1 MLKRFSVK
9 KIIVSSLSLLVLTL
23 LYFIPGKDKELKIP
37 YEVVNEYFSNSQTVY
52 LLDQYN
58 YVARTS
64 IRGCDNCN
72 DVISH
77 AKDLINSL
85 IIDGVKSSVVPNGF
99 RQIIP
104 SDTKI
109 LSIYF
114 EDNILKIDF
123 SKEFLDINESL
134 EEKMIEALTYTL
146 TSIEEVEGVIIYVE
160 GEILTKL
167 PNSKK
172 NIPSFLNRDY
182 GVNKFY
188 DFSNINNITSYTLY
202 YINNFQ
208 DNYYYVPVTK
218 YVDNENQDKIKIII
232 EELASAPIYE
242 SNLMSFLNVNTKLL
256 DYEISDNTIKLNF
269 NSLIL
274 NDINSNSILE
284 EVIYTI
290 GLSLRDKTDAS
301 EIVLL
306 VENQEISKIDLKN
319 IEK

>member
-1 MLKRFSVK
+1 MLKRFGMK

-23 LYFIPGKDKELKIP
+23 LYFIPGKEMELKIP
-37 YEVVNEYFSNSQTVY
+37 YEVVSEYENNSQTVY

-58 YVARTS
+58 YVARAS
-64 IRGCDNCN
+64 IRGCDKCN
-72 DVISH
+72 DVPSL
-77 AKDLINSL
+77 ARDLIDSL
-85 IIDGVKSSVVPNGF
+85 IIDGVKSIVVPNGF

-109 LSIYF
+109 LGIYF

-123 SKEFLDINESL
+123 SKEFLDVNSDL

-146 TSIEEVEGVIIYVE
+146 TSIDNVEGIVIYVE

-172 NIPSFLNRDY
+172 NIPTFLNRDY
-182 GVNKFY
+182 GINKFY
-188 DFSNINNITSYTLY
+188 DFSNINDITSYTLY
-202 YINNFQ
+202 YINEYQ

-218 YVDNENQDKIKIII
+218 YVDNENQDKIKVII

-256 DYEISDNTIKLNF
+256 DYEITDNTIKLNF
-269 NSLIL
+269 NTLIL

-290 GLSLRDKTDAS
+290 GLSLRDKTNAQ

-306 VENQEISKIDLKN
+306 VENQEIEKIDLKN